1 MPAETEV
8 ISCPACKHVLRVPPD
23 WLGQTV
29 QCPECQATF
38 TSPRRDGGAL
48 TEAVLL
54 TDSRPVQPIRKSADV
69 ALWLPAFALMLLGVV
84 SLVVNSLTLADIAN
98 DPAQFEER
106 KKAEAAEMS
115 KLFGQDPQAGANNP
129 GANWPVLAGITGW
142 GIVCGVASF
151 AGGLGMALRK
161 WYWLARLGSALAV
174 VNFAGCCCVP
184 GAFVGVWSWML
195 LRSDE
200 GREHF
205 A

>member
-8 ISCPACKHVLRVPPD
+8 ISCPACKHALRVPSD
-23 WLGQTV
+23 WLGQPV
-29 QCPECQATF
+29 QCPQCQATF
-38 TSPRRDGGAL
+38 TAPRREGGAL

-54 TDSRPVQPIRKSADV
+54 SESKPAKTPPKKADA

-84 SLVVNSLTLADIAN
+84 SLVVNSLTLADIAS

-106 KKAEAAEMS
+106 KKADAVAAV
-115 KLFGQDPQAGANNP
+115 KLLGQDPKEVANSPLAAWRFLAAVSLWCILCGA
-129 GANWPVLAGITGW
+129 
-142 GIVCGVASF
+142 ASF

-174 VNFAGCCCVP
+174 VNLAGCCCVP
-184 GAFVGVWSWML
+184 GALVGVWSWML
-195 LRSDE
+195 LRTDE

>member
-8 ISCPACKHVLRVPPD
+8 ISCPACKHALRVPPD
-23 WLGQTV
+23 WLGQPV
-29 QCPECQATF
+29 QCPQCQATF
-38 TSPRRDGGAL
+38 TAPRREGGAL

-54 TDSRPVQPIRKSADV
+54 SDSKPANPQPKKADA

-84 SLVVNSLTLADIAN
+84 SLVVNSLTLTDIVN

-106 KKAEAAEMS
+106 KKADAADMA

-129 GANWPVLAGITGW
+129 GANWPTLAAITAW
-142 GIVCGVASF
+142 GIVCGTASF

-174 VNFAGCCCVP
+174 VNLAGCCCVP
-184 GAFVGVWSWML
+184 GALVGVWSWML
-195 LRSDE
+195 LRTDE

>member
-1 MPAETEV
+1 MKITKLECLPVHSGWRKNFVFVKIET
-8 ISCPACKHVLRVPPD
+8 D
-23 WLGQTV
+23 
-29 QCPECQATF
+29 
-38 TSPRRDGGAL
+38 
-48 TEAVLL
+48 
-54 TDSRPVQPIRKSADV
+54 
-69 ALWLPAFALMLLGVV
+69 
-84 SLVVNSLTLADIAN
+84 
-98 DPAQFEER
+98 
-106 KKAEAAEMS
+106 
-115 KLFGQDPQAGANNP
+115 
-129 GANWPVLAGITGW
+129 AGITGW
-142 GIVCGVASF
+142 GIVCGAASF